1 MNIWYHLSNS
11 HQLYF
16 FNTTNRYS
24 IKLITGLL
32 LVLSLSACSG
42 GSGNDDTT
50 PTSTTEPDQENSTI
64 ETGTIPLFELSTSKY
79 LAHLVIPAS
88 ISLDENLDTDNL
100 KIITNLLYENLNDDF
115 DFIFLVS
122 NNENTPSNISY
133 AGRNV
138 VIKNSVEGIGR
149 SIYDNTSAYGSASK
163 LKSVVHFPR
172 RNGIQNGPALHE
184 IAHNWGNAL
193 ISTGNGGHWN
203 YTGFDDAKGQ
213 LGGYDAAAGN
223 NLQVESG
230 SLAGGGTFSA
240 PSFGTFANGG
250 NSLPY
255 NEVELYM
262 MGLISK
268 PGTNL
273 YLAEN
278 PQPTSGPTSGRRYF
292 TANALTITPFDTYLS
307 NQGIPDRNPATA
319 SAQKSFRVL
328 TVLISHDKP
337 LDSEIETVDN
347 TIQWFSFTGD
357 DGLANSYNFNEAT
370 GFRAT
375 MSADNLDASLK

>member
-1 MNIWYHLSNS
+1 
-11 HQLYF
+11 
-16 FNTTNRYS
+16 
-24 IKLITGLL
+24 
-32 LVLSLSACSG
+32 
-42 GSGNDDTT
+42 
-50 PTSTTEPDQENSTI
+50 
-64 ETGTIPLFELSTSKY
+64 
-79 LAHLVIPAS
+79 
-88 ISLDENLDTDNL
+88 
-100 KIITNLLYENLNDDF
+100 
-115 DFIFLVS
+115 
-122 NNENTPSNISY
+122 
-133 AGRNV
+133 
-138 VIKNSVEGIGR
+138 
-149 SIYDNTSAYGSASK
+149 
-163 LKSVVHFPR
+163 
-172 RNGIQNGPALHE
+172 
-184 IAHNWGNAL
+184 
-193 ISTGNGGHWN
+193 
-203 YTGFDDAKGQ
+203 

-240 PSFGTFANGG
+240 PSFGTFANDG

-278 PQPTSGPTSGRRYF
+278 PQPTSGPTSERQYF
-292 TANALTITPFDTYLS
+292 TADSLTITAFDTYLS